1 MQNLHNYPGKMII
14 FMALK
19 GTIFGF
25 YGTKSLRKNY
35 NIGKKCIINIGFKVS
50 SKNEKM
56 AKNSKWQNGKIAQL
70 AWKIESFMALK
81 GTIFCFYGTKSLRKN
96 YNIGKK

>member
-1 MQNLHNYPGKMII
+1 MT
-14 FMALK
+14 LK

-35 NIGKKCIINIGFKVS
+35 NIGKKCIINIGFKVF

-56 AKNSKWQNGKIAQL
+56 AKNSILPFLNFLPFFG
-70 AWKIESFMALK
+70 SLK
-81 GTIFCFYGTKSLRKN
+81 KL
-96 YNIGKK
+96 

>member
-1 MQNLHNYPGKMII
+1 
-14 FMALK
+14 MAVE

-56 AKNSKWQNGKIAQL
+56 AKKIKNGKIEFFGIFPFFE
-70 AWKIESFMALK
+70 KTLK
-81 GTIFCFYGTKSLRKN
+81 RIVIIPFLPVL
-96 YNIGKK
+96 

>member
-1 MQNLHNYPGKMII
+1 MQSLHNCPGKLS
-14 FMALK
+14 FLMAVK

-50 SKNEKM
+50 SKNRKMEK
-56 AKNSKWQNGKIAQL
+56 KIKNGKIEFL
-70 AWKIESFMALK
+70 AIFPFLK
-81 GTIFCFYGTKSLRKN
+81 KL
-96 YNIGKK
+96 

>member
-1 MQNLHNYPGKMII
+1 MQSLHNCPGKLSF
-14 FMALK
+14 FMAVE

-56 AKNSKWQNGKIAQL
+56 AKNSK
-70 AWKIESFMALK
+70 MAKLNFLPFFRFLK
-81 GTIFCFYGTKSLRKN
+81 KL
-96 YNIGKK
+96 

>member
-1 MQNLHNYPGKMII
+1 MSI
-14 FMALK
+14 FIALK

-56 AKNSKWQNGKIAQL
+56 AKNSK
-70 AWKIESFMALK
+70 MAKLNFLPFFRFLK
-81 GTIFCFYGTKSLRKN
+81 KLEKE
-96 YNIGKK
+96 

>member
-1 MQNLHNYPGKMII
+1 MQNLRNYPGQMSI

-35 NIGKKCIINIGFKVS
+35 NIGKNVLHIIGVELCPI
-50 SKNEKM
+50 
-56 AKNSKWQNGKIAQL
+56 
-70 AWKIESFMALK
+70 
-81 GTIFCFYGTKSLRKN
+81 
-96 YNIGKK
+96 